1 MKKQLPQ
8 SALKIVDR
16 IYRDAV
22 KTNRQPE
29 MVRAVIYRI
38 AISSSFEEEVNVIAI
53 TTIQEELAK
62 SHDLAVTSL
71 LESMLAELYWS
82 YYRNNRWQIMERSVV
97 AGFSETDIRLWDVNR
112 FFSEVITLYNLSVSR
127 ADILQNI
134 PLKLYDNI
142 LTRADGS
149 KIYRP
154 TLYDFLAHRALEFF
168 SMGESGLT
176 RPGEQYSPDHPGYL
190 GNNNEFLGMEISTP
204 DTMSLLFQTM
214 KIYRDLTRFHLNDT
228 DPRALLEI
236 TLNRLDFARSNG
248 HGIADR
254 DQLYLQLLEELSEKY
269 KSHSYYTWIR
279 FQVAE
284 YYFRAGSDYDPE
296 NPDDERR
303 HYFIEAYNICRDAL
317 TLHPK
322 GEGAGDC
329 RMLMETIKAP
339 SLSVKVPEANPPG
352 QPMLFLTSCK
362 NHDKI
367 YYRVVRV
374 SQQRFKEMRQS
385 DRANLPEWISGQ
397 KPLHSWS
404 LNTNDP
410 GDYRMHSFEYG
421 TPVLDKGYYL
431 LVASSDPAF
440 PVRDQLLYAAPF
452 QVTSIALMSRSDNSR
467 RVTLL
472 ATDRD
477 TGAPMANVKVV
488 ASFRTYDYQKRGWV
502 ENRYG
507 EFLTGRDGTAVIP
520 PPDGP
525 QEHRSLTLLLA
536 GPKGDTLF
544 VDDII
549 NIRGAAP
556 VDEKIVYQT
565 HLFLDRKIYRPGQ
578 TLFFK
583 GIVIRR
589 QGKVQSVATK
599 QNVTIRLVD
608 VNYKE
613 VGRLNMTTNE
623 YGSFQGS
630 FVLPA
635 TGITGMM
642 TLSTEHGSERFRM
655 EEYKRPKFA
664 VKINPLEGA
673 YKPGDEVT
681 VQGSADAYA
690 GFAVTGASVKY
701 RVTRQVRYPYRGY
714 RFFPWYP
721 EPAVEI
727 SHGEGTIGDDGLFT
741 IKFIAIPDGK
751 VPKERKPVFHYS
763 IYVDITDLNGETHS
777 ATASVA
783 VGYTMLL
790 LAAEIPAS
798 VDKNGEL
805 VFPVEAT
812 NLNDQPLE
820 ASGTWTLYYQEPS
833 GSLYRSRLWSKPD
846 TWVMEEAE
854 FRKLF
859 PNDQYR
865 TELTDRPVAVRLA
878 EGTFNTG
885 AGVNPDL
892 TVLRRRASGNYL
904 LVLESKDPSGDSIT
918 YERQF
923 QLFSPADRD
932 VPAPTFFSARALK
945 ATAEPGETVTILA
958 GSSERNSLRYTLEYD
973 GRVLEE
979 RWIDL
984 RGRQQQIQIPV
995 KESHRGGVA
1004 VHLAGVSL
1012 NREFRQT
1019 INIAVHHTN
1028 KKLDIAFSTFRDKLQ
1043 PGEQEEYRVT
1053 ITGSKGEKVL
1063 AELLT
1068 GMYDASLDVFA
1079 ANSWSLSPFTQHRS
1093 IMAWGGYCFS
1103 SNNSTG
1109 YGNDKRSRELFR
1121 HQRRSLQFDQLNW
1134 FGFYPG
1140 YGYMFRDIM
1149 YVMEEDA
1156 DGMMDAPADRPLGAL
1171 KSKYS
1176 LAGGDAEEESLA
1188 VPDSVST
1195 EAAAIPDASLV
1206 PPRTIFNETAFFF
1219 PQLKTDENG
1228 DVVFSYRIPESLT
1241 EWKLMLLAHTP
1252 DLKTGSVEKRLVT
1265 QKELMVIPNAPR
1277 FFRERDRIT
1286 FTAKVTNLS
1295 DNEQEC
1301 QVILKLT
1308 GGLDGKELDA
1318 ACGNLAPMKLIT
1330 VKPGQSGL
1338 VSWELKIP
1346 ERAGAIT
1353 YRVTAAS
1360 ATFSD
1365 GEEMTIPVLTNRMLV
1380 TESLPLW
1387 LTGKQTKS
1395 FSMEKLLNSY
1405 TSSTLMHHRLTLE
1418 YTSNPAWYAI
1428 QALPYM
1434 MEFPYECSEQ
1444 VFSRYY
1450 ANAMASHI
1458 ANSQPRIKAVFDAW
1472 RNLTPDALMSNLE
1485 KNQELKA
1492 LLLEETPW
1500 VRDAASESDR
1510 KQRVALLF
1518 DLNRMAGEMNATISK
1533 LSEQQASNGGW
1544 PWFKGGPDSWYI
1556 TQHIIT
1562 GFGRLTALG
1571 ITGDEAS
1578 HEIGRMVTEGIRY
1591 LDRRFEEHYN
1601 DLKRR
1606 LKDKPDDIHKN
1617 HLSHLTVMYMYT
1629 RSWYL
1634 DSHPLNRSTREAF
1647 EWLQKQGVRYWTSQ
1661 ELMMQGYLSLALNRL
1676 GERTTAQ
1683 LIIKSLKERSL
1694 VSEEMGRYWRS
1705 SPGYYWYEAPIER
1718 QALLIEA
1725 FAEVAGDHVAVE
1737 EMKAWGGSSSSGSG
1751 SSARVDVGL
1760 SLAGGASSLPA
1771 RESAA
1776 ATAAA
1781 NSAS

>member
-1 MKKQLPQ
+1 M
-8 SALKIVDR
+8 
-16 IYRDAV
+16 
-22 KTNRQPE
+22 
-29 MVRAVIYRI
+29 
-38 AISSSFEEEVNVIAI
+38 
-53 TTIQEELAK
+53 
-62 SHDLAVTSL
+62 
-71 LESMLAELYWS
+71 
-82 YYRNNRWQIMERSVV
+82 
-97 AGFSETDIRLWDVNR
+97 
-112 FFSEVITLYNLSVSR
+112 
-127 ADILQNI
+127 
-134 PLKLYDNI
+134 
-142 LTRADGS
+142 
-149 KIYRP
+149 
-154 TLYDFLAHRALEFF
+154 
-168 SMGESGLT
+168 
-176 RPGEQYSPDHPGYL
+176 
-190 GNNNEFLGMEISTP
+190 
-204 DTMSLLFQTM
+204 
-214 KIYRDLTRFHLNDT
+214 
-228 DPRALLEI
+228 
-236 TLNRLDFARSNG
+236 
-248 HGIADR
+248 
-254 DQLYLQLLEELSEKY
+254 
-269 KSHSYYTWIR
+269 
-279 FQVAE
+279 
-284 YYFRAGSDYDPE
+284 
-296 NPDDERR
+296 
-303 HYFIEAYNICRDAL
+303 
-317 TLHPK
+317 
-322 GEGAGDC
+322 
-329 RMLMETIKAP
+329 
-339 SLSVKVPEANPPG
+339 
-352 QPMLFLTSCK
+352 
-362 NHDKI
+362 
-367 YYRVVRV
+367 

-385 DRANLPEWISGQ
+385 DRANLPEWISAQ

-410 GDYRMHSFEYG
+410 YDYRQHSFEYG

-452 QVTSIALMSRSDNSR
+452 QVTSIALMSRSDNSG

-472 ATDRD
+472 VTDRD
-477 TGAPMANVKVV
+477 SGSPMPNVKVV
-488 ASFRTYDYQKRGWV
+488 ASFRIYDYQKRGWV

-507 EFLTGRDGTAVIP
+507 EFLTDREGTAVIP
-520 PPDGP
+520 QPDRP
-525 QEHRSLTLLLA
+525 LEHRSLTLLLA

-544 VDDII
+544 IDDII
-549 NIRGAAP
+549 NIRGAGID
-556 VDEKIVYQT
+556 DEKIVYQT

-599 QNVTIRLVD
+599 QNVTVKLVD
-608 VNYKE
+608 VNYRE
-613 VGRLNMTTNE
+613 VGRLNLTTNE
-623 YGSFQGS
+623 FGSFQGS

-635 TGITGMM
+635 TGLTGMM
-642 TLSTEHGSERFRM
+642 TLSTEHGSETFRM

-727 SHGEGTIGDDGLFT
+727 THGEGIIGDDGLFT
-741 IKFIAIPDGK
+741 IKFISIPDGK
-751 VPKERKPVFHYS
+751 VPKERKPVFHYT
-763 IYVDITDLNGETHS
+763 IHVDVTDLNGETHS
-777 ATASVA
+777 ATTSVA

-790 LAAEIPAS
+790 LSAEIPAS
-798 VDKNGEL
+798 VDKGGGL
-805 VFPVEAT
+805 VFPVKAT
-812 NLNDQPLE
+812 NLNNQPME
-820 ASGTWTLYYQEPS
+820 VPGTWTLYYLEPS
-833 GSLYRSRLWSKPD
+833 ARLYRSRLWSKPD
-846 TWVMEEAE
+846 TWVMEEE
-854 FRKLF
+854 PFRRLF

-865 TELTDRPVAVRLA
+865 TELSDRPVQVRIA

-885 AGVNPDL
+885 SGMNPDL
-892 TVLRRRASGNYL
+892 SVLRGRASGKYL
-904 LVLESKDPSGDSIT
+904 LVLESRDPSGEAIT
-918 YERQF
+918 SEREF
-923 QLFSPADRD
+923 TLFSPADRSVP
-932 VPAPTFFSARALK
+932 VPAHFSARALK
-945 ATAEPGETVTILA
+945 ATAEPGETITILV

-995 KESHRGGVA
+995 KESHRGGLA

-1012 NREFRQT
+1012 NRDYRQT
-1019 INIAVHHTN
+1019 INITVPYTN

-1053 ITGSKGEKVL
+1053 IKGSKGEKVL

-1079 ANSWSLSPFTQHRS
+1079 ANSWSLSPFRQHRS
-1093 IMAWGGYCFS
+1093 VMAWGGYCFASNS
-1103 SNNSTG
+1103 SIG
-1109 YGNDKRSRELFR
+1109 YGNDRSSRELFR

-1140 YGYMFRDIM
+1140 YGYVSSDMLYF
-1149 YVMEEDA
+1149 ME
-1156 DGMMDAPADRPLGAL
+1156 
-1171 KSKYS
+1171 
-1176 LAGGDAEEESLA
+1176 GGDQMVRTPGGKPFILRAITLAEDDAEGYADESLS
-1188 VPDSVST
+1188 VTDSVST
-1195 EAAAIPDASLV
+1195 EAGAIPDASLV

-1228 DVVFSYRIPESLT
+1228 DVVFSYQIPESLT

-1252 DLKTGSVEKRLVT
+1252 DLKTGSLEKRLVT

-1277 FFRERDRIT
+1277 FFRERDKTT

-1295 DNEQEC
+1295 ASEQTC
-1301 QVILKLT
+1301 QVLLRLT

-1318 ACGNLAPMKLIT
+1318 ACGNLNPLQT
-1330 VKPGQSGL
+1330 VTVRPGQSVL

-1353 YRVTAAS
+1353 YRVTATSGA
-1360 ATFSD
+1360 FSD

-1395 FSMEKLLNSY
+1395 FRMEKLLNSY
-1405 TSSTLMHHRLTLE
+1405 TSTTLKHHKLTLE

-1518 DLNRMAGEMNATISK
+1518 DLNRMAAEMNTSISK
-1533 LSEQQASNGGW
+1533 LREQQASNGGW

-1562 GFGRLTALG
+1562 GFGRLAALG
-1571 ITGDEAS
+1571 VNGNEAS
-1578 HEIGRMVTEGIRY
+1578 HEIDRMVTEGIRY

-1606 LKDKPDDIHKN
+1606 LKDKPDDINKN
-1617 HLSHLTVMYMYT
+1617 HLSHLTVMYLYT

-1634 DSHPLNRSTREAF
+1634 DSHPLNNSTREAF
-1647 EWLQKQGVRYWTSQ
+1647 GWLQKQGVRYWTSQ
-1661 ELMMQGYLSLALNRL
+1661 ELMMQGYLALALNRL
-1676 GERTTAQ
+1676 GERATAQ
-1683 LIIKSLKERSL
+1683 LIMKSLKERSL

-1705 SPGYYWYEAPIER
+1705 TPGFYWYEAPIER

-1725 FAEVAGDHVAVE
+1725 FAEVAGDHKTVE
-1737 EMKAWGGSSSSGSG
+1737 EMKAWLLKQKQTQDWKTTKATAEACYALLLRGTDLLASTDIAKVTVGGSAVDPYIDGAAPPEAGTGYFKVSWDGAQVTPAMGNVTVTG
-1751 SSARVDVGL
+1751 SSESVSWGALYWQYFEDLDKITTHATPLELKKQLFVEENTPAGVVIKPVADGGKIKVGDRIVVRIELRVDREMEYVHMKDMRASAFEPVTTLSGYKWQQGL
-1760 SLAGGASSLPA
+1760 GYYESPRDASVNFFFDYLRKGTYLFEYRLFATHAGDFSNGITTIQCMYAPEFTSHSEGIRVLI
-1771 RESAA
+1771 RE
-1776 ATAAA
+1776 
-1781 NSAS
+1781 